1 MGDEGLLRI
10 ERALV
15 SVSDKTGVVDLARAI
30 VEQGAEVLSTGGTAA
45 ALRRADVR
53 VLDVSEYTGF
63 PEVLDGRV
71 KTLHPRIAAGIL
83 ARRDLPAHEAQ
94 LRELDIGHI
103 DLVAVNLY
111 PFQETVMKGS
121 PVDECIEQI
130 DIGGPT
136 MVRAAAKNHGSVAVL
151 TRPEDYPGFIDELR
165 RNGGAVTRATRER
178 LAATA
183 FAHTAEYD
191 AAIATYLERELM
203 GETGHFPPFLTLRYV
218 RRQSLR
224 YGENPHQKAAFYCD
238 PLVAEPCLANAKQL
252 RGKELSFN
260 NLLDSDS
267 GLKLVQEFEEPAAV
281 IVKHNNP
288 CGVAI
293 GETQLQ
299 AYERAHSTDPKSAYG
314 GVVVLN
320 RPCGVA
326 TAKVIVTTFKEVV
339 LAPGFEEG
347 CLDVLKTKENLRV
360 LEIPPPTGA
369 HDAPYSMKQV
379 VGGMLVQDRNLTVTG
394 PDFKVV
400 SVVKPTEEQLK
411 GLMFAMKVCKHVK
424 SNCICYANSYETI
437 GIGAGQMSR
446 VDSAKIG
453 VMKAKEAGKE
463 VRGSCM
469 ASDAFFP
476 FRDGIDAA
484 AEAGVAAVIQP
495 GGSIRD
501 AEVIAAADEHKMSMV
516 FSGMRHF
523 NH

>member
-1 MGDEGLLRI
+1 MGDDGLLRI
-10 ERALV
+10 GRALV
-15 SVSDKTGVVDLARAI
+15 SVSDKTGVVDLARAL

-83 ARRDLPAHEAQ
+83 ARRDVPAHEAQ

-111 PFQETVMKGS
+111 PFQETVRKGS

-151 TRPEDYPGFIDELR
+151 TRPDDYPGFIDELR
-165 RNGGAVTRATRER
+165 RNGGAVTLATRER

-203 GETGHFPPFLTLRYV
+203 GETRQFPPFLTLRYV

-224 YGENPHQKAAFYCD
+224 YGENPHQRAAFYTE
-238 PLVAEPCLANAKQL
+238 PLVAEPCLANARQL
-252 RGKELSFN
+252 QGKELSFN

-288 CGVAI
+288 CGAAI
-293 GETQLQ
+293 GQTQMQ

-314 GVVVLN
+314 GVVILN
-320 RPCGVA
+320 RPCEVA
-326 TAKVIVTTFKEVV
+326 TAKAIVTTFKEVV

-347 CLDVLKTKENLRV
+347 CLAVLKTKENLRA
-360 LEIPPPTGA
+360 LEIPPLTGGR
-369 HDAPYSMKQV
+369 DAPYSMKQV
-379 VGGMLVQDRNLTVTG
+379 VGGMLVQDRNLKLFG

-400 SVVKPTEEQLK
+400 SVAQPTEEQLL
-411 GLMFAMKVCKHVK
+411 GLRFAMKVCKHVK
-424 SNCICYANSYETI
+424 SNCICYATAYETI

-446 VDSAKIG
+446 VDSAMIG

-501 AEVIAAADEHKMSMV
+501 AEVIAAANEHKMSMV